1 MADGHGGYRK
11 PEKPAAVSGP
21 GKYSARTDGQ
31 PGAQPV
37 RALPDAGYG
46 EQADFTGLQQAAP
59 LASSQGMPAPS
70 QAQPGGGA
78 GQPGPAPVPLT
89 APEQNPNVPIT
100 QGLDVGP
107 GAGSEVL
114 GDPTSERT
122 AQAAK
127 LADYLPMLLPHA
139 RNPKS
144 SPSYRA
150 MVRMIQN
157 SVQQQQMDGHL

>member
-31 PGAQPV
+31 PGTQPV

-89 APEQNPNVPIT
+89 APEQYPDRPIT
-100 QGLDVGP
+100 HGLDVGE
-107 GAGSEVL
+107 GAGSDIL
-114 GDPTSERT
+114 GT
-122 AQAAK
+122 AQQRKTQEAAK

-139 RNPKS
+139 RNPAS
-144 SPSYRA
+144 SESYRM
-150 MVRMIQN
+150 MVRFIQN
-157 SVQQQQMDGHL
+157 SVEEQQGGVQ